1 MNINKNSWHFKVWKH
16 FTSHRHYEWSGDA
29 NFCEYTRTV
38 FVKAPVCCLSWVVIG
53 TIIGAFQLIIAIP
66 VMIVGW
72 RPGFYEF
79 WGADEPKFLVPYDG
93 LHIPRKDK
101 FPFEL
106 YPWHVLLP
114 MALIAAQWALIHYN
128 GWKIEAAIAA
138 CIAVVMGAAYLYE
151 NGDTET
157 VRLLKAKAEAKHRM
171 ICPLIT
177 FTDEPTST
185 NPEE

>member
-16 FTSHRHYEWSGDA
+16 FTSHRNYEFDGG

-38 FVKAPVCCLSWVVIG
+38 FVKAPACCLALALMVTVVS
-53 TIIGAFQLIIAIP
+53 TAQLVIAIP

-72 RPGFYEF
+72 RPGIKEF
-79 WGADEPKFLVPYDG
+79 WGNDYPRFLVPYEG
-93 LHIPRKDK
+93 LKIRRKNSHI
-101 FPFEL
+101 PFEL

-114 MALIAAQWALIHYN
+114 VALIAAQYIAIVTGAWRVEAI
-128 GWKIEAAIAA
+128 IAAAIA
-138 CIAVVMGAAYLYE
+138 VVSGIIYVSE